1 MARLLRPC
9 PLPSLVATNRANP
22 SRNFEA
28 AKEPRQGSAEHP
40 TVHCM
45 RDKLSALHANLRG
58 CTQWPH
64 DNCCIPNEALA
75 PQPNPESIVVLRSF
89 VSLKWCWR
97 LRRKFLLWDQIWRIV
112 HRFAIGQAF
121 ATNAPNRARDT
132 QPVVQLPRVP
142 AKFKFVQIVRQMF
155 ATHRVERAH
164 DSA

>member
-89 VSLKWCWR
+89 VPSNGAGGCVGSSCFGTKYGGLS
-97 LRRKFLLWDQIWRIV
+97 
-112 HRFAIGQAF
+112 
-121 ATNAPNRARDT
+121 T
-132 QPVVQLPRVP
+132 
-142 AKFKFVQIVRQMF
+142 
-155 ATHRVERAH
+155 
-164 DSA
+164 DSR